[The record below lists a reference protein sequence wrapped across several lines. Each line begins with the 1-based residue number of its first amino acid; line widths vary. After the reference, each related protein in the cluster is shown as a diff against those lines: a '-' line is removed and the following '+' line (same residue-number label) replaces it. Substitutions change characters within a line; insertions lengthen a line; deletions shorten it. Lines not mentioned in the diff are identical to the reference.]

1 MPTSR
6 PPWRVVVDRLDRT
19 VSPRADTLVR
29 TNLFADSVA
38 AFIRLEAQVR
48 RRLEHQSARIWHL
61 YNLPTATDI
70 RRMRGQLAS
79 VEARL
84 RDVSE
89 RLEESEDARR
99 AAEQARTQ
107 ANGTEQVRSKA
118 NGTARKPR
126 APRRSSVNS

>member
-1 MPTSR
+1 M
-6 PPWRVVVDRLDRT
+6 VDRLDRT
-19 VSPRADTLVR
+19 VSPRADAVVR
-29 TNLFADSVA
+29 TNVFADSVA
-38 AFIRLEAQVR
+38 AMIRLEAQVR

-79 VEARL
+79 MEARL

-99 AAEQARTQ
+99 AAEQVRT
-107 ANGTEQVRSKA
+107 KA
-118 NGTARKPR
+118 NGAATKPR
-126 APRRSSVNS
+126 AQPRSSVDS